1 MYLALKW
8 IHVLAAVIAL
18 GTNLTYS
25 IWLTQIYKSPDSLL
39 FTLRTIKILDDRLAN
54 PAYIISLISGLGMV
68 FVAGLSITTP
78 WLLLSLILYVTVVI
92 IGLGGYSLTLKKQI
106 AVVEGS
112 GALSAEYAALAR
124 RGQMLGIIL
133 GILVVSI
140 IYLMVAKPLLW
151 G

>member
-25 IWLTQIYKSPDSLL
+25 IWLTQIHKSPDSLL

-68 FVAGLSITTP
+68 FVADLSITTP
-78 WLLLSLILYVTVVI
+78 WLLLSLILYVVVVI
-92 IGLGGYSLTLKKQI
+92 LGLGGYSPTLKRQI
-106 AVVEGS
+106 AVVEGG
-112 GALSAEYAALAR
+112 GALSAEYASLAR
-124 RGQMLGIIL
+124 RGQMLGLVL
-133 GILVVSI
+133 GVLVVAI
-140 IYLMVAKPLLW
+140 IFLMVAKPPLW